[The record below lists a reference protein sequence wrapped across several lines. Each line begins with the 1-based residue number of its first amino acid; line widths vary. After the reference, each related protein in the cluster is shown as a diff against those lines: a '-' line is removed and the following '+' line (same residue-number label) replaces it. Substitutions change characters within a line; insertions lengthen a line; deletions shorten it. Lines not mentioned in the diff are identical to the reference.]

1 MMIETFTFTKF
12 TISDIFITNYNTKQY
27 MIKIYSIA
35 LGLALSLSGY
45 SQNALDFDGIDDK
58 VDVGNPAG
66 LQIAGN
72 NITVE
77 AWIYPTAWASLVWQG
92 NVVNQE
98 NNSTNDGF
106 MLRVGE
112 GGKINFGVGT
122 ANTSWYELNTAA
134 NTLSLNTWAHIA
146 GTYDGTTLKIYKDG
160 VQVGTSTVSA
170 GAVVAGNITLTI
182 GARRTDRFY
191 TGKIDEVRIWTT
203 TRTAAELTQGMTTEY
218 CGMVPGL
225 QFYLKMNE
233 GQAGGNNAGK
243 TNAPDFSGNS
253 NDGTLSGFSLSG
265 ANSNWVAGKVLTLPP
280 GDSVAVSDSLCDG
293 YNYYV
298 GDTVI
303 STPGNYLLH
312 TANINGCDS
321 LVNLTLYPQSVDAST
336 SYVGQSFMANHS
348 GVNVTYQWYNCATG
362 GILVGETNQVFWP
375 SNNAEY
381 AVTVSENNCE
391 KKSSCM
397 SLLYASTNEYVLGGF
412 KLYPSPATD
421 MLMVDMEE
429 IADPLEI
436 NILSLTGQL
445 VLNQEVSQKKTRLSI
460 QHLPSGNYIVNVKT
474 ESDIRVERFVK
485 N

>member
-1 MMIETFTFTKF
+1 VANHFIEFTF
-12 TISDIFITNYNTKQY
+12 SDIFIPNYNTNQAMK
-27 MIKIYSIA
+27 KIYTIA
-35 LGLALSLSGY
+35 FGLSFALAGY
-45 SQNALDFDGIDDK
+45 AQNALDFDGIDDK

-66 LQIAGN
+66 LQISGN

-77 AWIYPTAWASLVWQG
+77 AWVYPTTWASLVWQG

-112 GGKINFGVGT
+112 SGKINFGVGT
-122 ANTSWYELNTAA
+122 ANTSWYELNTGS
-134 NTLSLNTWAHIA
+134 NVLSLNAWTHIA

-170 GAVVAGNITLTI
+170 GAVVAGNVALTI
-182 GARRTDRFY
+182 GARRTDRFFS
-191 TGKIDEVRIWTT
+191 GKIDEVRIWTV

-218 CGMVPGL
+218 CGSQTGL
-225 QFYLKMNE
+225 EFYAKFNE
-233 GQAGGNNAGK
+233 GQAGGSNTGI
-243 TNAPDFSGNS
+243 TTLPDFSGNA
-253 NDGTLSGFSLSG
+253 NNGTLGGFALSG
-265 ANSNWVAGKVLTLPP
+265 ANSNWVGGKALTLPP

-303 STPGNYLLH
+303 STPGNYLVH

-321 LVNLTLYPQSVDAST
+321 LINLTLYPQSVDAT
-336 SYVGQSFMANHS
+336 TAYVGQSFMANHS
-348 GVNVTYQWYNCATG
+348 GVNVTYQWCNCASG

-381 AVTVSENNCE
+381 AVTVKENDCE
-391 KKSSCM
+391 KKSDCM

-412 KLYPSPATD
+412 NLYPSPANEF
-421 MLMVDMEE
+421 LIVDLQD
-429 IADPLEI
+429 IADAEEI
-436 NILSLTGQL
+436 NILSIAGQL
-445 VLNQEVSQKKTRLSI
+445 VLSQDVNQDKMRLNI
-460 QHLPSGNYIVNVKT
+460 QGLPSGTYIVNVKT